1 MTELTARQRAVLDR
15 LAAGRTQKEIARDL
29 DLSIWTVSQHVQ
41 RLMHALGAK
50 TAAHA
55 VDIAHRTGV
64 FDTPAEKQAP
74 AVRRVWD
81 PPDAIR
87 RRRQVLNEAL
97 KGYYRPRRGAV

>member
-1 MTELTARQRAVLDR
+1 MSVLTDRQREVLRR
-15 LAAGRTQKEIARDL
+15 LADGFTYKQIAHERGMSVRRIEDYVAGIKR
-29 DLSIWTVSQHVQ
+29 
-41 RLMHALGAK
+41 ALGAN

-97 KGYYRPRRGAV
+97 KGYYRPKRGAV